1 MDERHGAVAWQASHY
16 ISRTDQV
23 GAGGIIWYNVHLM
36 KCELCHNADACEA
49 IVPEG
54 RSEDDELYVCSA
66 CAKAEHDKRQKR
78 SQRTRKVTGLPPGV
92 SMSITEISPEGS
104 DEGCEPPP
112 FIGAIMNAFQDMVSG
127 LENGGGK
134 KERRPNPSKDVLELP
149 AGRIPAE
156 YRIKGGFH
164 LEGLHLL
171 GELDA
176 VKRGLHAL
184 GMDIVG
190 IAADGVNEAGH
201 VYTFRYCGSVERAK
215 RVAEDILRE
224 EKNARVRLKTE
235 LPRVFGDSLCRA
247 LAILKNCRLLSPGE
261 LFDLLSPMR
270 LAARQKMLDGITLA
284 EIERMMADADL
295 SGSEDKLSQDERDR
309 VDADRADE
317 MNRRFEEVMLDDVL

>member
-1 MDERHGAVAWQASHY
+1 
-16 ISRTDQV
+16 
-23 GAGGIIWYNVHLM
+23 M

-54 RSEDDELYVCSA
+54 GSEDDELYVCSA
-66 CAKAEHDKRQKR
+66 CARAERDKRQKR

-92 SMSITEISPEGS
+92 SMSITEISPGPRGEG
-104 DEGCEPPP
+104 DGEGPPP
-112 FIGAIMNAFQDMVSG
+112 FIGAIMNAFQAMV
-127 LENGGGK
+127 NGMEKGASR
-134 KERRPNPSKDVLELP
+134 ERRPRSGEMSELP
-149 AGRIPAE
+149 AGRIPSE
-156 YRIKGGFH
+156 YRVKGGFH
-164 LEGLHLL
+164 LEGLHLI

-184 GMDIVG
+184 GMELAG

-201 VYTFRYCGSVERAK
+201 VYALRYAGSAERAK
-215 RVAEDILRE
+215 RVAEDLLRE

-270 LAARQKMLDGITLA
+270 LAAKQKMLDGITLA
-284 EIERMMADADL
+284 EIERMMSDADL
-295 SGSEDKLSQDERDR
+295 SSSEDKMSQEERDR
-309 VDADRADE
+309 IDADRADE